1 MQIIH
6 SAPARGPVRA
16 VLMFAVF
23 GAAVIAVPWS
33 DSNAQTG
40 PSYSIN
46 THLISTSAKRVRT
59 SCFILNGTVGQAA
72 PGYSS
77 GGSYSI
83 LAGFWPATT
92 PPVQDEIY
100 FDSFERC

>member
-1 MQIIH
+1 MQCKRRF
-6 SAPARGPVRA
+6 ALLWVARAAFVA
-16 VLMFAVF
+16 AAS
-23 GAAVIAVPWS
+23 AAVVAFPWS
-33 DSNAQTG
+33 DSHAQAG
-40 PSYSIN
+40 PSYTIDV
-46 THLISTSAKRVRT
+46 HLISTGGRRVRT

-92 PPVQDEIY
+92 PVRDEIF
-100 FDSFERC
+100 FDGFERC